1 MRDEFIQGLNDL
13 LDIDHDA
20 VTNTLTAEYDLSP
33 DSFLI
38 KKQQSYDK
46 GGVKVITALALINM
60 IAQFDVQPVFEG
72 GVIQR
77 FE

>member
-1 MRDEFIQGLNDL
+1 MRDDFINGLNDL

-20 VTNTLTAEYDLSP
+20 VINTLTAEYDLSP
-33 DSFLI
+33 ESFLI
-38 KKQQSYDK
+38 KNSQSYDK
-46 GGVKVITALALINM
+46 GGVTVITALALIN
-60 IAQFDVQPVFEG
+60 IITQHDVQPVFED

>member
-1 MRDEFIQGLNDL
+1 MRDEFVQGLNDL

-20 VTNTLTAEYDLSP
+20 VTNTLAAEYDLSP
-33 DSFLI
+33 DSLLF
-38 KKQQSYDK
+38 KKPQSYDK

-60 IAQFDVQPVFEG
+60 ITQYDVQPVFED